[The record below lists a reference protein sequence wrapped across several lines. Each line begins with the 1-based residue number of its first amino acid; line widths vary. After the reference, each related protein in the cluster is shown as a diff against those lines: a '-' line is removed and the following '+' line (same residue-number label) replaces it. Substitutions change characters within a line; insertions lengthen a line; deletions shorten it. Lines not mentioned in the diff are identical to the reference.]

1 MRKVFEICDE
11 KQIEILMTSLVSNNI
26 SGKVF
31 FSNLNFE
38 TLVLEQHARKYEDY
52 YVDEHWLIYYF
63 NKQDIELFE

>member
-1 MRKVFEICDE
+1 MK
-11 KQIEILMTSLVSNNI
+11 KIEILMTSLISNNI

-38 TLVLEQHARKYEDY
+38 TLVLEQHARKYDNY

-63 NKQDIELFE
+63 NGDDDDLFA